1 MPVYCDLLSRFG
13 SDTIENVTASVGI
26 DVTTP
31 AFWREAVGTVVEEA
45 KRFVELAD
53 AKA

>member
-26 DVTTP
+26 DVTSP
-31 AFWREAVGTVVEEA
+31 AFWRDAVAGVVAEA
-45 KRFVELAD
+45 KRFAELASE
-53 AKA
+53 A